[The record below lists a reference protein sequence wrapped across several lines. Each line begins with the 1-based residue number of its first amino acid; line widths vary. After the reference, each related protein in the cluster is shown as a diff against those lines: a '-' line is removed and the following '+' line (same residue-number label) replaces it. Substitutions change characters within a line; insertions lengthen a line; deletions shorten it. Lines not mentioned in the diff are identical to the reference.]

1 MDFTSIFQTYLQPSI
16 ILQTLMGGILIG
28 GLYGLIGMGM
38 AINFGVLRIINLAQ
52 GELLMVGMYVTYWLF
67 TLGQI
72 DPLAAPLVSIPFL
85 FILGAVIH
93 KYLITPLSKTKAPEE
108 NQILLTVGIGLV
120 LTNICMLLFTS
131 DYRNIRVSY
140 SDAVWHVGGISI
152 SIPQV
157 IAFAVAL
164 VVSGALY
171 LLLMRTDLGKAIRA
185 TAQDREA
192 SQLMGVNT
200 DRISIITFG
209 IGAAVEGAAGSLLMI
224 VFYLFPEIGGLFTL
238 KAFVIVVLGG
248 MGSIMGALF
257 GGIALG
263 IIESFGAVYVSTGM
277 KDAIG
282 FIFFILILILRPSG
296 ILGKSKV

>member
-1 MDFTSIFQTYLQPSI
+1 MDFTSIFQTYLQPHI
-16 ILQTLMGGILIG
+16 IIQTLIGGILIG

-67 TLGQI
+67 TI
-72 DPLAAPLVSIPFL
+72 AHMDPLVTPLVSIPFL
-85 FILGAVIH
+85 FVLGAVVH
-93 KYLITPLSKTKAPEE
+93 KFLLTPLSKSKAPEE

-140 SDAVWHVGGISI
+140 SDVVWQWGEIFISV
-152 SIPQV
+152 PQV

-164 VVSGALY
+164 IVSGSLY
-171 LLLMRTDLGKAIRA
+171 MLLMRTELGKAIRA

-192 SQLMGVNT
+192 AQLMGVNT

-209 IGAAVEGAAGSLLMI
+209 LGAAVEGAAGSLLMI

-257 GGIALG
+257 GGVALG